1 MHYLVVTN
9 LGDVCVCGETK
20 EFKDEAN
27 GLMDLIAFF
36 AIRLFYGSGFR
47 ICYGVCG
54 VLFV

>member
-1 MHYLVVTN
+1 M
-9 LGDVCVCGETK
+9 CVCGETK